1 MKRLIANL
9 PKMFFQRLNRRS
21 MISLLTIGALSLTAT
36 IVVADDPRPVVD
48 DSKTPLETRAQPELP
63 TLYVVGDSTAR
74 SDAPLRGWGS
84 EIGAFFD
91 PSKINVVNRAIGG
104 RSSRTFITEGRWD
117 KVLADLKPGD
127 FVLVQFGHNDVGD
140 YHDPKAKGRP
150 SIRGEGDDTAE
161 TFKSDLKTTETIHTF
176 GWYLRKYS
184 SEAKAKGA
192 TVILLSMVPHKD
204 WKGGKITR
212 KEQDTFVKWTAHAAE
227 KTGAQFIDAN
237 NIIAEGLERLG
248 EEKVK
253 SFFGDARTHSTPE
266 GAKYNAAAIVFGMK
280 QLKPNPLANYFSK
293 LADDLPP
300 TLSVSAPENSSNTK
314 PTN

>member
-1 MKRLIANL
+1 MKRIIVHS
-9 PKMFFQRLNRRS
+9 PKIFFQRLNRRS
-21 MISLLTIGALSLTAT
+21 MISLLAAGTLSLTA
-36 IVVADDPRPVVD
+36 IVAFADDPRPVVD
-48 DSKTPLETRAQPELP
+48 DSKAPPDTRAKPELP

-84 EIGAFFD
+84 EVGAFFD

-117 KVLADLKPGD
+117 KVLAEIKPGD

-140 YHDPKAKGRP
+140 YRDPKAKGRP
-150 SIRGEGDDTAE
+150 SLRGEGEDTAE
-161 TFKSDLKTTETIHTF
+161 ALKSDLKTTETIHTF

-184 SEAKAKGA
+184 TNAKAKGA

-204 WKGGKITR
+204 WKDGKIVR
-212 KEQDTFVKWTAHAAE
+212 KEQDTFVKWTSNAAE

-248 EEKVK
+248 QEKVN

-280 QLKPNPLANYFSK
+280 QLKPNPLEKYFGK

-300 TLSVSAPENSSNTK
+300 TLSASAQDNSPNTK

>member
-1 MKRLIANL
+1 MKRITVNL
-9 PKMFFQRLNRRS
+9 PKAF
-21 MISLLTIGALSLTAT
+21 SLLAFFAFSVSTIF
-36 IVVADDPRPVVD
+36 VRADDPRPIVD
-48 DSKTPLETRAQPELP
+48 DSKTPPEMRAKPELP

-84 EIGAFFD
+84 EVGAFFD
-91 PSKINVVNRAIGG
+91 PAKINVVNRAIGG

-117 KVLADLKPGD
+117 KVLADLKSGD

-150 SIRGEGDDTAE
+150 SIRGEGEDTAE
-161 TFKSDLKTTETIHTF
+161 AFKSDLKTTETIHTF
-176 GWYLRKYS
+176 GWYMRKYS
-184 SEAKAKGA
+184 SDAKAKGA

-204 WKGGKITR
+204 WKDGKIIR
-212 KEQDTFVKWTAHAAE
+212 KEQDTFVKWTANAAE
-227 KTGAQFIDAN
+227 KTGAQYIDAN

-248 EEKVK
+248 QEKVN

-266 GAKYNAAAIVFGMK
+266 GAKYNAAAIVFGIK

-300 TLSVSAPENSSNTK
+300 TLSAPAPDNSPKTK
-314 PTN
+314 QAN